1 MRGCDIWQW
10 VLMTGR
16 WWAGQQEHHRLPPQ
30 KWLEGT
36 KLINLESSGSMLSQT
51 FHNKPHFLRGAL
63 GTYLKRFLRKYWPNS
78 AQASRWRASW
88 NLPEPGPALLRLF
101 MCCIRMDHL
110 SVFVEYNIRNPRP
123 RLNNSRRSIR
133 QVDMHKVIHQGPSNM
148 LGPNNT
154 PSIHVTLWRWERHT
168 NEWGWLISYLTR
180 PLPITVRN
188 PTIVTSILPAVCY
201 SIRRPRFSL
210 SWVWEK
216 LHLPSQVVY

>member
-1 MRGCDIWQW
+1 MRSRDIWQW

-16 WWAGQQEHHRLPPQ
+16 WRAGQQEHRRLPPQ

-36 KLINLESSGSMLSQT
+36 KLINLESSRSMLSQT
-51 FHNKPHFLRGAL
+51 FHNKPHFLQGGW

-88 NLPEPGPALLRLF
+88 NLPEPGPALLRLS

-133 QVDMHKVIHQGPSNM
+133 QVDMQKMIHWGSYESIDRGRNSS
-148 LGPNNT
+148 

-168 NEWGWLISYLTR
+168 QWMRMANSLPDTTSANNSTQSHHSNQYLA
-180 PLPITVRN
+180 
-188 PTIVTSILPAVCY
+188 S
-201 SIRRPRFSL
+201 SL
-210 SWVWEK
+210 
-216 LHLPSQVVY
+216 LQY